1 MIDKQSKIFI
11 AGHTGLVGSS
21 VYKKFVK
28 KGFKNIVTIPR
39 KKLDLRN
46 KKNVES
52 FFRANN
58 FDAVI
63 LAAAKVGG
71 IKSNETFKSQFI
83 FENLEIQNN
92 VIYSSYENKIKNLI
106 FLGSSC
112 IYPKYSKQP
121 ISENE
126 LLNGHLEKTNE
137 YYAIAKIAGIKLC
150 QSLNEQF
157 NLNYKS
163 LMPCN
168 LYGPNDNYNSETS
181 HFFPAL
187 IRKIHNSKIKDEKN
201 IEIWGNGKPK
211 RELLYV
217 DDLADAVYYF
227 LKKRTKENLINIG
240 TGKDKSIIQYAKI
253 IMKHLN
259 HNCKIKLIRS
269 MPNGTPRKVL
279 NVSLAKKL
287 GWRSKISLEKGLYLT
302 YRDFIKK
309 N

>member
-269 MPNGTPRKVL
+269 MPNGTLRKVL